1 MIINYHQVNYT
12 INKQLLVGKMVGKR
26 AFTNTWVNSTKD
38 IGCHADLGCK
48 GLYLQVTQTQTQ
60 INKSWLFR
68 YTSPISKIR
77 REMGLGPLNGVSLSK
92 ARALVLDHRISLA
105 SKKDPIEEEK
115 QKKLDAKTSQAKK
128 ITFDKASEEF
138 IDSKKSEWTNKDHH
152 NQWINTLKTYA
163 SPSIGHLPI
172 NEITTDHILAILR
185 QPVSIGKEKNKKS
198 FWEAKTETATRVRQ
212 RIESV
217 IDMCKALD
225 KFKGENPARFEGHLS
240 KILAKPSKL
249 RKTKHHPSV
258 PFIQINQ
265 LMTEL
270 KASPSVSSL
279 ALQFKIHTA
288 ARTGEVIHSQ
298 WSEINFE
305 EKLWVIPASRM
316 KAKAEH
322 RVPLNHEAMKILRTL
337 KKTSQSQYIFP
348 GQAKSEKGLS
358 DMAMREFMKKS
369 TTFKDYVPHG
379 FRSTFR
385 DWAAET
391 TNYPNQTVE
400 LALAHTIKNKT
411 EKAYRRM
418 DQLDKRRNLM
428 HDWEV
433 FINKTI

>member
-1 MIINYHQVNYT
+1 
-12 INKQLLVGKMVGKR
+12 VGKMVGKR
-26 AFTNTWVNSTKD
+26 AFTNTWVNSTKN
-38 IGCHADLGCK
+38 IGCHADLGCT
-48 GLYLQVTQTQTQ
+48 GLYLQVTQTKTQ

-68 YTSPISKIR
+68 YTSPISKSR
-77 REMGLGPLNGVSLSK
+77 REMGLGSIHAVSLNK
-92 ARALVLDHRISLA
+92 ARQLAFDYRALVA
-105 SKKDPIEEEK
+105 EKKDPIDEEK
-115 QKKLDAKTSQAKK
+115 QKKLKAKSQQSKK
-128 ITFDKASEEF
+128 ITFKKASEEF
-138 IDSKKSEWTNKDHH
+138 IDSKKVEWTNKDHH
-152 NQWINTLKTYA
+152 NQWINTLETYA
-163 SPSIGHLPI
+163 NPIIGHLPVS
-172 NEITTDHILAILR
+172 EITTDHILGVLR
-185 QPVSIGKEKNKKS
+185 QPVSVGEDKTKKP

-249 RKTKHHPSV
+249 KKTKHHPSV
-258 PFIQINQ
+258 PFNQINQ
-265 LMTEL
+265 LMKEL
-270 KASPSVSSL
+270 KASAAISSL

-288 ARTGEVIHSQ
+288 ARTGEVINSQ
-298 WSEINFE
+298 WSEINFQ
-305 EKLWVIPASRM
+305 EKLWTVPASRM

-322 RVPLNHEAMKILRTL
+322 RVPLNNEAMNILKIL

-348 GQAKSEKGLS
+348 GQGKSEKGLS

-369 TTFKDYVPHG
+369 TSFKDYVPHG

-418 DQLDKRRNLM
+418 DQLDKRRDLM
-428 HDWEV
+428 HDWET
-433 FINKTI
+433 FINTVNE

>member
-1 MIINYHQVNYT
+1 M
-12 INKQLLVGKMVGKR
+12 VGKMVGKR
-26 AFTNTWVNSTKD
+26 AFTSTWVNSTKN
-38 IGCHADLGCK
+38 IGCHADLGCA
-48 GLYLQVTQTQTQ
+48 GLYLQVTQTKTQ

-68 YTSPISKIR
+68 FTSPISKSR
-77 REMGLGPLNGVSLSK
+77 REMGLGSIHAVSLNK
-92 ARALVLDHRISLA
+92 ARQLVFDCRALVA
-105 SKKDPIEEEK
+105 EKKDPIDEER
-115 QKKLDAKTSQAKK
+115 QKKLKAKSQQSKK
-128 ITFDKASEEF
+128 ITFKKASEEF

-152 NQWINTLKTYA
+152 NQWINTLETYA
-163 SPSIGHLPI
+163 NPIIGHLPVS
-172 NEITTDHILAILR
+172 EITTDHILGVLR
-185 QPVSIGKEKNKKS
+185 QPVSVGEDKTKKP

-249 RKTKHHPSV
+249 KKTKHHPSV
-258 PFIQINQ
+258 PFNQINQ
-265 LMTEL
+265 LMKEL
-270 KASPSVSSL
+270 KASAALSSL

-288 ARTGEVIHSQ
+288 ARTGEVINAQ
-298 WSEINFE
+298 WSEINFQ
-305 EKLWVIPASRM
+305 EKIWTVPASRM
-316 KAKAEH
+316 KAKTEH
-322 RVPLNHEAMKILRTL
+322 RVPLNNEAMNILKIL
-337 KKTSQSQYIFP
+337 KKTTQSQYIFP
-348 GQAKSEKGLS
+348 GQSKSEKGLS

-369 TTFKDYVPHG
+369 TSFKDYVPHG

-433 FINKTI
+433 FINTVNE